1 MTATSP
7 TNNSTPPFIQASPTG
22 GSSNGEAAY
31 FDLGEFTTTLNNF
44 IIWYQPSGPYPTIN
58 VPALQSYLTQL
69 FSQMKAA
76 GFSSIDLAFG
86 QVSDIDGMASGDWS
100 ALAAANPND
109 AFAQFMNFVQQYG
122 GGVNVLQMITQSAH
136 AAGMTVDL
144 SMGGANASTP
154 DFNICG
160 LGETPAGQAAK
171 LASFLQKNGFD
182 AVDFD
187 IEGPYLTSSTQTAS
201 TVQTFFQSLLSDL
214 TPMGITSTLTVE
226 GGLAA
231 VQPPSGYLC
240 PLFYSSTGTPNFST
254 MFDGLNLMLYSSSQ
268 YYIAANDPSW
278 GIEQWL
284 NLIGPQN
291 APMLHIGFETGINY
305 ADPSSSANSPSP
317 FPIPPNTSPGAA
329 AAMIFQQLEQQ
340 LAAAG
345 YPSDLGAPF
354 MWVDEGGTSNP
365 YGVGPGDSP
374 EFVGSFM
381 TDFYNQLNGGG
392 AQ

>member
-1 MTATSP
+1 MAVASTQ
-7 TNNSTPPFIQASPTG
+7 NNSLPSFIQTDPSG
-22 GSSNGEAAY
+22 GSGNGEAAY

-44 IIWYQPSGPYPTIN
+44 IIWYQPSGPSPVIN
-58 VPALQSYLTQL
+58 ATALQSYLTQL
-69 FSQMKAA
+69 FTQMKAS

-86 QVSDIDGMASGDWS
+86 QLNDIDGMASGNW
-100 ALAAANPND
+100 AAVAKANPND
-109 AFAQFMNFVQQYG
+109 AFAQFMSFVQTNG
-122 GGVNVLQMITQSAH
+122 GGVNVLQMMTQSAH

-144 SMGGANASTP
+144 SFGGANASTP
-154 DFNICG
+154 DFNLCG
-160 LGETPAGQAAK
+160 PGETPAGQAAQ
-171 LASFLQKNGFD
+171 LAAFLQKNGFD

-187 IEGPYLTSSTQTAS
+187 IEGPYLTSATQTAS
-201 TVQTFFQSLLSDL
+201 DVQEFFQSLHSDL
-214 TPMGITSTLTVE
+214 QPNGITSTLTVE
-226 GGLAA
+226 GGLSA
-231 VQPPSGYLC
+231 VDSPSGYLY
-240 PLFYSSTGTPNFST
+240 PLFYSASGAPNFTS

-284 NLIGPQN
+284 NIIGPNN

-305 ADPSSSANSPSP
+305 ADPSASANTPCP

-340 LAAAG
+340 LAADG
-345 YPSDLGAPF
+345 YPSDLGEPF
-354 MWVDEGGTSNP
+354 MWIDEGGTSNP

-381 TDFYNQLNGGG
+381 TDFYNQL
-392 AQ
+392 Q